1 MALFQK
7 EEKAAK
13 QDDAR
18 STANA
23 APAAPPVAPAT
34 PPPGTN
40 PKDFQAV
47 LGQGSRIEGQLSFDG
62 NVRIDG
68 HVEGEIT
75 AKETVLVGEGAVVAA
90 QVQASTVIILG
101 QVRGDVTARKRVELR
116 APGRLIG
123 NLNTPGLVIHEG
135 VTFEGH
141 CTMGGAQSQGEKKV
155 AIFPTEERAPKDEH
169 SNVPRVPKEA
179 AKTEAAK

>member
-13 QDDAR
+13 QDDSR
-18 STANA
+18 STANQT
-23 APAAPPVAPAT
+23 PAAPTAAPPAS
-34 PPPGTN
+34 PPASN

-68 HVEGEIT
+68 HVEGEVT

-90 QVQASTVIILG
+90 QIQASTVIILG
-101 QVRGDVTARKRVELR
+101 QVKGDVTARKRVELR
-116 APGRLIG
+116 APGRLLG

-141 CTMGGAQSQGEKKV
+141 CSMGGAQSQTDKKV
-155 AIFPTEERAPKDEH
+155 AIFPTEDRAPKED
-169 SNVPRVPKEA
+169 SGVARVAKEA
-179 AKTEAAK
+179 PKTEAAK